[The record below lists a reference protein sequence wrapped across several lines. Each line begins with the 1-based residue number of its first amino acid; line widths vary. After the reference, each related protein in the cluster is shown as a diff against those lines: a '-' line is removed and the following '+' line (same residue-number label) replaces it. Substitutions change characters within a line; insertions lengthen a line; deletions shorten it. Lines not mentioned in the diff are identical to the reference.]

1 MLNGTPIKY
10 KTYNEEKE
18 VISKNIKFDKDLAE
32 NINKTIAIF
41 NSNEKALKLNNDLLI
56 NIAVREYLE
65 NTNVPE
71 IKEKIL
77 KELWGYLMQLKE
89 FINRMDGVNPELKLF
104 CNENTVYDVVIQ
116 EDKIILKFENPL
128 ELYYIH
134 KGKMDNL

>member
-65 NTNVPE
+65 NTNVSK

-77 KELWGYLMQLKE
+77 KELWWGYYAVE
-89 FINRMDGVNPELKLF
+89 RI
-104 CNENTVYDVVIQ
+104 Y
-116 EDKIILKFENPL
+116 
-128 ELYYIH
+128 
-134 KGKMDNL
+134 

>member
-77 KELWGYLMQLKE
+77 KEL
-89 FINRMDGVNPELKLF
+89 
-104 CNENTVYDVVIQ
+104 
-116 EDKIILKFENPL
+116 
-128 ELYYIH
+128 
-134 KGKMDNL
+134 

>member
-77 KELWGYLMQLKE
+77 KELWWGYYAVE
-89 FINRMDGVNPELKLF
+89 RI
-104 CNENTVYDVVIQ
+104 Y
-116 EDKIILKFENPL
+116 
-128 ELYYIH
+128 
-134 KGKMDNL
+134 

>member
-65 NTNVPE
+65 NTNVSK

-77 KELWGYLMQLKE
+77 KEL
-89 FINRMDGVNPELKLF
+89 
-104 CNENTVYDVVIQ
+104 
-116 EDKIILKFENPL
+116 
-128 ELYYIH
+128 
-134 KGKMDNL
+134 